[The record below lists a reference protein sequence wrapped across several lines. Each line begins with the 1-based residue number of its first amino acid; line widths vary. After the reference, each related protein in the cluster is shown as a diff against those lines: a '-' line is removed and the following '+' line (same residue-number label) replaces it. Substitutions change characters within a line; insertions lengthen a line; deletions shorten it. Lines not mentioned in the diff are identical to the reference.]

1 MTKAGIARARFHRR
15 PQAWWKLRRITV
27 EKTRTGKCF
36 CSILCMVGEKS
47 PEPAVPKAET
57 AVGLKYSASHFY
69 VAGNGSIADLPGL
82 RRGAGR
88 RRRPMAWLR
97 NVD

>member
-27 EKTRTGKCF
+27 EKTRTGKYF

-69 VAGNGSIADLPGL
+69 VADNGSIADLPGL